1 MDIITNDTL
10 NYKFLNLYG
19 TGNYNLFS
27 LVYSRRSLH
36 PELIIEIAQPKNIHM
51 DANSTQPHLLL
62 ENFKANFGKLQ
73 KMLIDF
79 FTLGHILYLIASTD
93 NTQKQLKNEQDFF
106 TYLNED
112 LSYRQSLPMLMNEI
126 NLNFKT
132 HRYGYLYQLLT
143 WLCSNFKKELVGC
156 TIQVGSSHSQP
167 AWVNFPIAEEVRS
180 YYQSTKADARL
191 NLKRVENFYN
201 DIVTA
206 ITVFIRTRN
215 NLLNRPNPTKAEISS
230 LINFNKDSKAKLFVD
245 THDLIRHFEIRHITL
260 WAYLESGMSNHEIK
274 TILRRFSKNVR
285 AKYVCNGYVK
295 KVSYNHLTGLQ
306 IDFLD
311 SVFSVSTIEIEQL
324 WSNAVLPLFP
334 TALCTFY
341 KQELPY
347 LGHAKEIAQFVESAI
362 SIPLLQD
369 TELMLKVPTVRN
381 FTTSRK

>member
-1 MDIITNDTL
+1 
-10 NYKFLNLYG
+10 
-19 TGNYNLFS
+19 
-27 LVYSRRSLH
+27 
-36 PELIIEIAQPKNIHM
+36 
-51 DANSTQPHLLL
+51 
-62 ENFKANFGKLQ
+62 
-73 KMLIDF
+73 
-79 FTLGHILYLIASTD
+79 
-93 NTQKQLKNEQDFF
+93 
-106 TYLNED
+106 
-112 LSYRQSLPMLMNEI
+112 MLMNEI

-143 WLCSNFKKELVGC
+143 WLCDNFKKELTGC
-156 TIQVGSSHSQP
+156 TIQIGSSHSQP
-167 AWVNFPIAEEVRS
+167 AWINFPIAEEVRS
-180 YYQSTKADARL
+180 YYQRTKTDARL
-191 NLKRVENFYN
+191 NLKRVENFHN

-274 TILRRFSKNVR
+274 TILRRFSKNLR